1 MQLDS
6 EVYIELKTCTKRL
19 GLTKITGGE
28 TNQFVYLSNKL
39 PTKINK
45 KKKRWKKDYVSYLV
59 HNSARITC
67 CHTSIL
73 FLHER
78 KQKHDQKRPIYVC
91 SIHLIPLQLKEV
103 VEIVGVEGRA
113 YVRRCGSLAESEIRV
128 GRVCFGSKG
137 VKSAGLVGVL
147 QGEIDPVK

>member
-1 MQLDS
+1 MVLNS
-6 EVYIELKTCTKRL
+6 AGKTCC
-19 GLTKITGGE
+19 
-28 TNQFVYLSNKL
+28 
-39 PTKINK
+39 KINQ
-45 KKKRWKKDYVSYLV
+45 Y
-59 HNSARITC
+59 
-67 CHTSIL
+67 L

-78 KQKHDQKRPIYVC
+78 KPKHDQKRPIYVC

-128 GRVCFGSKG
+128 GRVWFGSEG

-147 QGEIDPVK
+147 QGEIDPVKKLGRLVHGGTRVYGRQQAHLSIQMA

>member
-1 MQLDS
+1 MQKKAWLNQN
-6 EVYIELKTCTKRL
+6 C
-19 GLTKITGGE
+19 GGK
-28 TNQFVYLSNKL
+28 TNQCFYLSNRL
-39 PTKINK
+39 PTKVNFK
-45 KKKRWKKDYVSYLV
+45 KNNYVSYLV
-59 HNSARITC
+59 HNSAGITC
-67 CHTSIL
+67 CKTSVL

-78 KQKHDQKRPIYVC
+78 KQKHDQERPIYVC

-128 GRVCFGSKG
+128 GRVWFGSKG